1 MVDKSPVFVKIDK
14 YRELL
19 DVVDV
24 LQKQVG
30 EVKAT
35 LQEIRNLKDEEE
47 SELRAWEDGIAEV
60 EEKIGFIDKSL
71 FEPEQ

>member
-1 MVDKSPVFVKIDK
+1 MVDKSPVFVKVDK

-19 DVVDV
+19 DVIDV
-24 LQKQVG
+24 LQKQVDD
-30 EVKAT
+30 VKST

-47 SELRAWEDGIAEV
+47 TELRAWEDSIAEV

>member
-1 MVDKSPVFVKIDK
+1 MTDKSPVFVKIDK

-24 LQKQVG
+24 LQKQVDD
-30 EVKAT
+30 VKGT
-35 LQEIRNLKDEEE
+35 LKDIRDLKDEEE